1 MAGNPLINS
10 MTKKQ
15 GQGDP
20 RFGRF
25 GAGGQAQQSQQQA
38 YGQPQYGQQAYGQQ
52 SQPQYGQA
60 QYGQQAYG
68 QQSQPQYGQAQYGQQ
83 GYGQQSQPQYG
94 QAQYGQQGYGQAQY
108 GQQAYGQPQYTDYS
122 APTYSEPTYSEPI
135 PAGERLT
142 MNDVLVK
149 TAINLGLVVVGAVV
163 AWYVPV
169 LMFLGLLGG
178 LVLGLVNSFKQK
190 VSPVLVMAYALME
203 GMMLGGL
210 SAIVN
215 LRYPGTAI
223 QAVLA
228 TIVVAGVTLALFANG
243 KIRTTP
249 KLNKIFMIGALS
261 YLGYGLV
268 SMLTAGLFGFSL
280 NSMSIGG
287 IPLGLPIALIAVAMA
302 TYSLLIDYTTTAEA
316 VDAGLPQSESWRLAF
331 GLTASLV
338 WLYVEILRV
347 LMYLASIFS
356 ND

>member
-38 YGQPQYGQQAYGQQ
+38 YGQPQYGQQAYGQ
-52 SQPQYGQA
+52 P

-68 QQSQPQYGQAQYGQQ
+68 QQSQPQYGQ
-83 GYGQQSQPQYG
+83 
-94 QAQYGQQGYGQAQY
+94 
-108 GQQAYGQPQYTDYS
+108 QAYGQPQYTDYS
-122 APTYSEPTYSEPI
+122 APTYSEPI

-302 TYSLLIDYTTTAEA
+302 TYSLLIDYTMTAEA

>member
-38 YGQPQYGQQAYGQQ
+38 YGQPQYGQQAYSQQ
-52 SQPQYGQA
+52 SQPQYGQQGYGQP

-83 GYGQQSQPQYG
+83 G
-94 QAQYGQQGYGQAQY
+94 
-108 GQQAYGQPQYTDYS
+108 YGQPQYTDYS

-169 LMFLGLLGG
+169 LMLLGLLGG

>member
-52 SQPQYGQA
+52 SQAQYGQQA
-60 QYGQQAYG
+60 YGQPQYGQQAYG

-83 GYGQQSQPQYG
+83 G
-94 QAQYGQQGYGQAQY
+94 
-108 GQQAYGQPQYTDYS
+108 YGQPQYTDYS

-163 AWYVPV
+163 AWSVPV
-169 LMFLGLLGG
+169 LMLLGLLGG

-203 GMMLGGL
+203 GLMLGGL

>member
-52 SQPQYGQA
+52 SQPQYGQ
-60 QYGQQAYG
+60 QGYG
-68 QQSQPQYGQAQYGQQ
+68 QQSQPQYGQQ
-83 GYGQQSQPQYG
+83 GYGQQSQPQ
-94 QAQYGQQGYGQAQY
+94 YGQAQY

-122 APTYSEPTYSEPI
+122 APTYSEPTYSEPV

-268 SMLTAGLFGFSL
+268 SMLTAGIFGSSL
-280 NSMSIGG
+280 NSFSIGG
-287 IPLGLPIALIAVAMA
+287 IPLGLVVGLFAVALA
-302 TYSLLIDYTTTAEA
+302 TYSLLLDFTTTSEA
-316 VDAGLPQSESWRLAF
+316 VEAGLPERESWRLAF

>member
-38 YGQPQYGQQAYGQQ
+38 YGQQ
-52 SQPQYGQA
+52 SQPQYGQ
-60 QYGQQAYG
+60 QTYG

-83 GYGQQSQPQYG
+83 GYGQ
-94 QAQYGQQGYGQAQY
+94 
-108 GQQAYGQPQYTDYS
+108 PQYTDYS
-122 APTYSEPTYSEPI
+122 APTYSEPI

-169 LMFLGLLGG
+169 LMLLGLLGG

>member
-52 SQPQYGQA
+52 SQPQYGQQTYGQQSQP
-60 QYGQQAYG
+60 QYGQQTYG

-83 GYGQQSQPQYG
+83 GYGQ
-94 QAQYGQQGYGQAQY
+94 
-108 GQQAYGQPQYTDYS
+108 PQYTDYS
-122 APTYSEPTYSEPI
+122 APTYSEPI

-169 LMFLGLLGG
+169 LMLLGLLGG

>member
-25 GAGGQAQQSQQQA
+25 GAGGQAQQSQPQ

-68 QQSQPQYGQAQYGQQ
+68 QQSQPQYGQQ
-83 GYGQQSQPQYG
+83 G
-94 QAQYGQQGYGQAQY
+94 
-108 GQQAYGQPQYTDYS
+108 YGQPQYTDYS
-122 APTYSEPTYSEPI
+122 APTYSEPI

-169 LMFLGLLGG
+169 LMLLGLLGG

>member
-38 YGQPQYGQQAYGQQ
+38 YGQ
-52 SQPQYGQA
+52 
-60 QYGQQAYG
+60 
-68 QQSQPQYGQAQYGQQ
+68 QSQPQYGQAQYGQQ
-83 GYGQQSQPQYG
+83 GYGQ
-94 QAQYGQQGYGQAQY
+94 
-108 GQQAYGQPQYTDYS
+108 PQYTDYS
-122 APTYSEPTYSEPI
+122 APTYSEPI

-169 LMFLGLLGG
+169 LMLLGLLGG

-190 VSPVLVMAYALME
+190 VSPVLVMSYALME

-316 VDAGLPQSESWRLAF
+316 VEAGLPQSESWRLAF

>member
-60 QYGQQAYG
+60 QYDQQA
-68 QQSQPQYGQAQYGQQ
+68 
-83 GYGQQSQPQYG
+83 
-94 QAQYGQQGYGQAQY
+94 YGQAQY

>member
-25 GAGGQAQQSQQQA
+25 GVGGQAQQGQQV
-38 YGQPQYGQQAYGQQ
+38 YGQQA
-52 SQPQYGQA
+52 
-60 QYGQQAYG
+60 
-68 QQSQPQYGQAQYGQQ
+68 
-83 GYGQQSQPQYG
+83 
-94 QAQYGQQGYGQAQY
+94 YGQAQY

-135 PAGERLT
+135 PAGQRLT

-163 AWYVPV
+163 AWYVPM
-169 LMFLGLLGG
+169 LMLLGLLGG

-190 VSPVLVMAYALME
+190 VSPILVMAYALME

-210 SAIVN
+210 SALVN

-268 SMLTAGLFGFSL
+268 SMLTAGIFGFSL

-356 ND
+356 DD

>member
-38 YGQPQYGQQAYGQQ
+38 YGQQSQPQYGQQAYGQQSQPQYGQQAYGQPQYGQQAYGQQ

-60 QYGQQAYG
+60 QYGQQG
-68 QQSQPQYGQAQYGQQ
+68 
-83 GYGQQSQPQYG
+83 
-94 QAQYGQQGYGQAQY
+94 
-108 GQQAYGQPQYTDYS
+108 YGQPQYTDYS

-169 LMFLGLLGG
+169 LMLLGLLGG

-316 VDAGLPQSESWRLAF
+316 VEAGLPQSESWRLAF

>member
-60 QYGQQAYG
+60 QYGQQT
-68 QQSQPQYGQAQYGQQ
+68 
-83 GYGQQSQPQYG
+83 
-94 QAQYGQQGYGQAQY
+94 
-108 GQQAYGQPQYTDYS
+108 YGQPQYTDYS
-122 APTYSEPTYSEPI
+122 APTYSEPI

-169 LMFLGLLGG
+169 LMLLGLLGG

-203 GMMLGGL
+203 GLMLGGL

>member
-38 YGQPQYGQQAYGQQ
+38 YGQQSQPQYGQQAYGQQ
-52 SQPQYGQA
+52 SQPQYGQQGYGQP

-83 GYGQQSQPQYG
+83 GYGQ
-94 QAQYGQQGYGQAQY
+94 
-108 GQQAYGQPQYTDYS
+108 PQYTDYS
-122 APTYSEPTYSEPI
+122 APTYSEPI

-169 LMFLGLLGG
+169 LMLLGLLGG
-178 LVLGLVNSFKQK
+178 LVLGLMNSFKQK

>member
-38 YGQPQYGQQAYGQQ
+38 YGQQ

-60 QYGQQAYG
+60 QYGQQGYGQPQYGQQAYG

-83 GYGQQSQPQYG
+83 GYGQ
-94 QAQYGQQGYGQAQY
+94 
-108 GQQAYGQPQYTDYS
+108 PQYTDYS

-135 PAGERLT
+135 LAGERLT

-169 LMFLGLLGG
+169 LMLLGLLGG

>member
-25 GAGGQAQQSQQQA
+25 GAGGQAQQGQQV
-38 YGQPQYGQQAYGQQ
+38 YGQQA
-52 SQPQYGQA
+52 YGQA

-68 QQSQPQYGQAQYGQQ
+68 QAQ
-83 GYGQQSQPQYG
+83 
-94 QAQYGQQGYGQAQY
+94 
-108 GQQAYGQPQYTDYS
+108 YGQPQYTDYS

-135 PAGERLT
+135 PAGQRLT

-163 AWYVPV
+163 AWYVPM
-169 LMFLGLLGG
+169 LMLLGLLGG

-190 VSPVLVMAYALME
+190 VSPILVMAYALME

-210 SAIVN
+210 SALVN

-268 SMLTAGLFGFSL
+268 SMLTAGIFGFSL

>member
-1 MAGNPLINS
+1 MAGNPLLNS
-10 MTKKQ
+10 MTKNAT
-15 GQGDP
+15 QGDS

-25 GAGGQAQQSQQQA
+25 GAQSQQNN
-38 YGQPQYGQQAYGQQ
+38 QQAYGQQ
-52 SQPQYGQA
+52 
-60 QYGQQAYG
+60 
-68 QQSQPQYGQAQYGQQ
+68 Q
-83 GYGQQSQPQYG
+83 GYGQQTYG
-94 QAQYGQQGYGQAQY
+94 QYGQQSYGQY
-108 GQQAYGQPQYTDYS
+108 GQQTYGQPQYTDYS

-169 LMFLGLLGG
+169 LMLLGLLGG

-356 ND
+356 KD

>member
-25 GAGGQAQQSQQQA
+25 GAGGQAQQ
-38 YGQPQYGQQAYGQQ
+38 GQQV
-52 SQPQYGQA
+52 YGQA
-60 QYGQQAYG
+60 QYGPQAYG
-68 QQSQPQYGQAQYGQQ
+68 QAQ
-83 GYGQQSQPQYG
+83 
-94 QAQYGQQGYGQAQY
+94 YGQAQY

-135 PAGERLT
+135 PAGQRLT

-163 AWYVPV
+163 AWYVPM
-169 LMFLGLLGG
+169 LMLLGLLGG

-190 VSPVLVMAYALME
+190 VSPILVMAYALME

-210 SAIVN
+210 SALVN

-268 SMLTAGLFGFSL
+268 SMLTAGIFGFSL

-356 ND
+356 DD

>member
-38 YGQPQYGQQAYGQQ
+38 YSQQ

-60 QYGQQAYG
+60 QYGQQGYGQPQYGQQAYG

-83 GYGQQSQPQYG
+83 GYGQ
-94 QAQYGQQGYGQAQY
+94 
-108 GQQAYGQPQYTDYS
+108 PQYTDYS
-122 APTYSEPTYSEPI
+122 APTYSEPTYSEPV

-169 LMFLGLLGG
+169 LMLLGLLGG

-268 SMLTAGLFGFSL
+268 SMLTAGIFGSSL
-280 NSMSIGG
+280 NSFSIGG
-287 IPLGLPIALIAVAMA
+287 IPLGLVVGLFAVALA
-302 TYSLLIDYTTTAEA
+302 TYSLLLDFTTTSEA
-316 VDAGLPQSESWRLAF
+316 VEAGLPERESWRLAF

-347 LMYLASIFS
+347 LMYLASIFR

>member
-52 SQPQYGQA
+52 AYGQPQYGQ
-60 QYGQQAYG
+60 QA
-68 QQSQPQYGQAQYGQQ
+68 
-83 GYGQQSQPQYG
+83 YGQQSQPQYG

-108 GQQAYGQPQYTDYS
+108 GQQAYGQPQSTDYS

>member
-25 GAGGQAQQSQQQA
+25 GAGGQAQQGQQVYGQQA
-38 YGQPQYGQQAYGQQ
+38 YGQPQYGQPQQEYGQQ
-52 SQPQYGQA
+52 AYGQA
-60 QYGQQAYG
+60 QYGQPQYGQPQQAYG
-68 QQSQPQYGQAQYGQQ
+68 QPQQAYGQSQ
-83 GYGQQSQPQYG
+83 
-94 QAQYGQQGYGQAQY
+94 
-108 GQQAYGQPQYTDYS
+108 YGQPQYTDYS

-163 AWYVPV
+163 AWYVPM
-169 LMFLGLLGG
+169 LMLLGLLGG

-190 VSPVLVMAYALME
+190 VSPILVMVYALME

-210 SAIVN
+210 SALVN

-228 TIVVAGVTLALFANG
+228 TIVVAGVTLALFTNG

-268 SMLTAGLFGFSL
+268 SMLTAGIFGFSL